1 MHHRHCN
8 SKQSIN
14 KVLFKLQNDKNH
26 IQQLSIQISSTSD
39 FHSLFL
45 LLLRY
50 YNPTLQNKQYLEDL
64 VVSNH
69 LLLVL
74 LDDAAKLNNSNGRIN
89 LMELI
94 EQ

>member
-1 MHHRHCN
+1 MEN
-8 SKQSIN
+8 D
-14 KVLFKLQNDKNH
+14 KVKCKLQNDQSH

-39 FHSLFL
+39 LHCIFL
-45 LLLRY
+45 LLLRH

-64 VVSNH
+64 IVSNH

-74 LDDAAKLNNSNGRIN
+74 LDDAAKLNNSIGRMN
-89 LMELI
+89 LMEHI